1 MLPVWVY
8 VLAALTIVTAISF
21 KGLYPTVASRLLFAA
36 QISGNAGLRAL
47 TGPPFDLTSIGGL
60 TAWRIGATAGVLI
73 GLMNVFTV
81 VRHTR
86 GEEEAG
92 RLELIGAGVVGRHA
106 PLAAALSLV
115 LGTDLLIGAVIAVAM
130 IVTGQPAAGS
140 VALGAELAAVGAG
153 FAGIAA
159 VAAQLTESSR
169 AANGLA
175 SIVLGA
181 AYLLRAIGD
190 STGTTGLSWFSPIGW
205 GQQVRPYADER
216 WWVLALPIGL
226 AILTCWVA
234 TALVA
239 RRDLGAGL
247 LPARPGPRDASPS
260 LRGPLSLA
268 WRLQRGVWLSWLA
281 AFAVIGAALGGI
293 AHDVVGLADTSA
305 NLRQI
310 VARLGGA
317 HGIVDSFLAAM
328 MGLLGLLSAVYTVQ
342 SVLRLRTEETT
353 QRAEPVLA
361 TRVGR
366 TSFALGHITLS
377 VVGGAALLA
386 VGGTAAGLVHGL
398 RVHDVG
404 GQLPRVLAGALVQV
418 PAAWVLAGLTVLLF
432 GVLPRLTVWGWAAL
446 VVCLLLGQLGPALHA
461 PQWAMDVS
469 PFTHVPKLPGG
480 QLTGAPI
487 GWLVLVSVVLAGIG
501 LIGFRRRDMG

>member
-1 MLPVWVY
+1 
-8 VLAALTIVTAISF
+8 
-21 KGLYPTVASRLLFAA
+21 
-36 QISGNAGLRAL
+36 L

-106 PLAAALSLV
+106 PLAAALFLV

-140 VALGAELAAVGAG
+140 VALGAELAAVGAA

-268 WRLQRGVWLSWLA
+268 WRLQWGVWLSWLA

-342 SVLRLRTEETT
+342 SVLRLRIEETT

>member
-1 MLPVWVY
+1 MLPVWLY
-8 VLAALTIVTAISF
+8 VLAALTIVTAVSF
-21 KGLYPTVASRLLFAA
+21 TGLYPTVASRLLFAA

-115 LGTDLLIGAVIAVAM
+115 LGTDLLIGTVIAVAM
-130 IVTGQPAAGS
+130 IVTGQPVAGS
-140 VALGAELAAVGAG
+140 VALGAELAAVGAA

-205 GQQVRPYADER
+205 GQQVRPYAGER

-226 AILTCWVA
+226 AIVTCWVA

-239 RRDLGAGL
+239 RRDLGAGM
-247 LPARPGPRDASPS
+247 LPARPGPSDASPS

-268 WRLQRGVWLSWLA
+268 WRLQRGAWLSWLA
-281 AFAVIGAALGGI
+281 AFAIIGAALGGI
-293 AHDVVGLADTSA
+293 AQDVAGLASTSTSLA
-305 NLRQI
+305 RI
-310 VARLGGA
+310 VARLGGV

-342 SVLRLRTEETT
+342 SVLRLRTEETA

-377 VVGGAALLA
+377 LIGGAALLA

-398 RVHDVG
+398 RAHDLG
-404 GQLPRVLAGALVQV
+404 GQLPRVLVGALVQV
-418 PAAWVLAGLTVLLF
+418 PAAWVLAGLTILLF
-432 GVLPRLTVWGWAAL
+432 GVLPRLAVWGWAAL
-446 VVCLLLGQLGPALHA
+446 VVCLLLGQLGPALNA
-461 PQWAMDVS
+461 PRWAMDVS

-487 GWLVLVSVVLAGIG
+487 GWLVAVSVVLTGIG
-501 LIGFRRRDMG
+501 LIGFRRRDVG